1 MPAAT
6 YKKVG
11 EVTIQ
16 DLVDYLRLD
25 ATEIDAAQEQL
36 LTTIKAAAV
45 NFIVGVTGLTL
56 EALDNYPDLT
66 IALYALVQDMYDN
79 RTYYVDKA
87 NISDTVSTI
96 LNMYRTN
103 LL

>member
-1 MPAAT
+1 MPQST
-6 YKKVG
+6 YTKIS
-11 EVTIQ
+11 EITSN
-16 DLVDYLRLD
+16 DLVDYLRISELD
-25 ATEIDAAQEQL
+25 SSQTQL
-36 LTTIKAAAV
+36 LTTIQAAAT
-45 NFIVGVTGLTL
+45 NYIVGVTGLTL
-56 EALDNYPDLT
+56 EQLDDYPDLT

-79 RTYYVDKA
+79 RAIYVDKA

>member
-1 MPAAT
+1 MSEAPYT
-6 YKKVG
+6 KIS
-11 EVTIQ
+11 EITIE
-16 DLVDYLRLD
+16 DLADYLRLPEPYVSE
-25 ATEIDAAQEQL
+25 TTL

-45 NFIVGVTGLTL
+45 NYVIGVTALSA
-56 EALDNYPDLT
+56 EQLDNYPDLT
-66 IALYALVQDMYDN
+66 LAVYALCQDMYDN
-79 RTYYVDKA
+79 RTIYVEKA

>member
-1 MPAAT
+1 MSDAYT
-6 YKKVG
+6 KIS
-11 EVTIQ
+11 EITIK
-16 DLVDYLRLD
+16 DLADYLRLP
-25 ATEIDAAQEQL
+25 EPYSSESQL

-45 NFIVGVTGLTL
+45 NYIVGVTALSV
-56 EALDNYPDLT
+56 EQLDNHPDLT
-66 IALYALVQDMYDN
+66 LALYALSQDMYDN
-79 RTYYVDKA
+79 RTIYVDKA

>member
-1 MPAAT
+1 MSEAPYT
-6 YKKVG
+6 KIS
-11 EVTIQ
+11 EITIE
-16 DLVDYLRLD
+16 DLADYLRLPEPYFSE
-25 ATEIDAAQEQL
+25 TTL

-45 NFIVGVTGLTL
+45 NYVIGVTALSA
-56 EALDNYPDLT
+56 EQLDNYPDLT
-66 IALYALVQDMYDN
+66 LAVYALCQDMYDN
-79 RTYYVDKA
+79 RTIYVEKA

>member
-1 MPAAT
+1 MSQTT
-6 YKKVG
+6 YTKIS
-11 EVTIQ
+11 EITID
-16 DLVDYLRLD
+16 DLVDYLRLPD
-25 ATEIDAAQEQL
+25 VDSAQLQL
-36 LTTIKAAAV
+36 LTTIKAAAI
-45 NFIVGVTGLTL
+45 NYIIGVTSLKL
-56 EALDNYPDLT
+56 EDLDNYPDMT

-79 RTYYVDKA
+79 RAIYVDKA

>member
-1 MPAAT
+1 MSDAYT
-6 YKKVG
+6 KIS
-11 EVTIQ
+11 EVTIN
-16 DLVDYLRLD
+16 DLADYLRLPELD
-25 ATEIDAAQEQL
+25 SSEEQL

-45 NFIVGVTGLTL
+45 NYIVGVTALSV
-56 EALDNYPDLT
+56 EQLDNYPDLT
-66 IALYALVQDMYDN
+66 LALYALSQDMYDN
-79 RTYYVDKA
+79 RTIYVDKA

>member
-1 MPAAT
+1 MSQIPYT
-6 YKKVG
+6 RIS
-11 EVTIQ
+11 EITTD
-16 DLVDYLRLD
+16 DLVDYLHLPD
-25 ATEIDAAQEQL
+25 VDSAQLTL
-36 LTTIKAAAV
+36 LTTIKAAAI
-45 NFIVGVTGLTL
+45 NYIIGVTSLKL
-56 EALDNYPDLT
+56 EDLDNYPDMT

-79 RTYYVDKA
+79 RAIYVDKA

>member
-1 MPAAT
+1 MADLAYT
-6 YKKVG
+6 KIS
-11 EVTIQ
+11 EISQT
-16 DLVDYLRLD
+16 DLVDYLRISELD
-25 ATEIDAAQEQL
+25 SSQVQL
-36 LTTIKAAAV
+36 LTTIQAAAT
-45 NFIVGVTGLTL
+45 NYIVGVTGLTL
-56 EALDNYPDLT
+56 EQLDNYPDLT

-79 RTYYVDKA
+79 RTIYVDKA

>member
-1 MPAAT
+1 MSQLAYT
-6 YKKVG
+6 KIS
-11 EVTIQ
+11 EITIN
-16 DLVDYLRLD
+16 DLVDYLRISELD
-25 ATEIDAAQEQL
+25 SSQTQL
-36 LTTIKAAAV
+36 LTTIQAAAV
-45 NFIVGVTGLTL
+45 NYIVGVTGLTL
-56 EALDNYPDLT
+56 EQLDNYPDLT

-79 RTYYVDKA
+79 RAIYVDKA

>member
-1 MPAAT
+1 MSQPT
-6 YKKVG
+6 YTRIS
-11 EVTIQ
+11 EITTE
-16 DLVDYLRLD
+16 DLVDYLRLPD
-25 ATEIDAAQEQL
+25 VDSAQLQL

-45 NFIVGVTGLTL
+45 SYIVGVTNLKL
-56 EALDNYPDLT
+56 EDIDKYPDITVAFL
-66 IALYALVQDMYDN
+66 ALVQDMYDN
-79 RTYYVDKA
+79 RAIYVDKL

>member
-1 MPAAT
+1 MSQIPYT
-6 YKKVG
+6 RIS
-11 EVTIQ
+11 EITTD
-16 DLVDYLRLD
+16 DLVDYLRLPD
-25 ATEIDAAQEQL
+25 VDSAQLTL
-36 LTTIKAAAV
+36 LTTIKAAAI
-45 NFIVGVTGLTL
+45 NYIIGVTSLKL
-56 EALDNYPDLT
+56 EDLDNYPDMT

-79 RTYYVDKA
+79 RTIYVDKA

>member
-1 MPAAT
+1 MSQTPYT
-6 YKKVG
+6 KIS
-11 EVTIQ
+11 EITLN
-16 DLVDYLRLD
+16 DLVDYLHLPELD
-25 ATEIDAAQEQL
+25 GSQAQL

-45 NFIVGVTGLTL
+45 NYIVGVTGLSL
-56 EALDNYPDLT
+56 EQLDNYPDLT
-66 IALYALVQDMYDN
+66 LALYALAQDMYDN
-79 RTYYVDKA
+79 RTIYVDKA

>member
-1 MPAAT
+1 MSDAPYT
-6 YKKVG
+6 KIS
-11 EVTIQ
+11 EITLE
-16 DLVDYLRLD
+16 DLVDYLRITELD
-25 ATEIDAAQEQL
+25 SSQEQL
-36 LTTIKAAAV
+36 LTTIKAAAI
-45 NFIVGVTGLTL
+45 NYIVGVTALSV
-56 EALDNYPDLT
+56 EQLDNYPDLT
-66 IALYALVQDMYDN
+66 LALYALSQDMYDN

>member
-1 MPAAT
+1 MSEAPYT
-6 YKKVG
+6 KIS
-11 EVTIQ
+11 EITLN
-16 DLVDYLRLD
+16 DLVDYLRLPKLD
-25 ATEIDAAQEQL
+25 GSQAQL

-45 NFIVGVTGLTL
+45 NYVIGVTALSA
-56 EALDNYPDLT
+56 EPLDNYPDLT
-66 IALYALVQDMYDN
+66 LAVYALCQDMYDN
-79 RTYYVDKA
+79 RTIYVEKA